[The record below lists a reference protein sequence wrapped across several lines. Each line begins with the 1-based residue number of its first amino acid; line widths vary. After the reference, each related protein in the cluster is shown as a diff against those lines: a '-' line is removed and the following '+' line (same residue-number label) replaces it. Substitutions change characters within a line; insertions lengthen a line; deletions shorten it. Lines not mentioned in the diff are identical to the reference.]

1 MTAQFPSQS
10 DISFR
15 REMEREKRQ
24 KRYAADLRGKLGEL
38 RNVWDAHRERPDAR
52 LLLDIQGRLRLLAGL
67 AALTGRENAATL
79 ALGAAD
85 ILAPCLFPARAPS
98 AEAAGMIGARLE
110 ELSREIGLLRAGEPC
125 VPHPVL
131 TGESCPLARTSDI
144 YVYDSEPAAARELAG
159 QLEGFGYTLR
169 IFPDMLSLQDMVME
183 VLPAA
188 VILDSPVRE
197 GRAHELICVV
207 GETSLVESCVPVLVV
222 SDRDDLLLRLQAVR
236 CGASAFLTKPVNPAA
251 LVDKL
256 DALIAGPGR
265 EPYRILVVDDDQEAA
280 QRTARALLGREW
292 QTLIVG
298 NPLQALERMTEF
310 RPDLVLMDLYMPECS
325 GLELAE
331 VIRQKDEH
339 IGLPI
344 IFLSSCGDMPT
355 RLAAMIRGGDD
366 ILPKDMDPVML
377 AKALEGRLARARDM
391 RRLMDRDSLT
401 GLVNHTNFKL
411 RLASELSRAQRR
423 GTTLALAMI
432 DLDRFKSVND
442 TYGHLTGDLVLK
454 SLAKTLKRRLRKA
467 DVVGRYGGEE
477 FAVILMDV
485 QGVREAVAIMDSIRK
500 GFARIRHHGGER
512 EFSATFSCGIA
523 LSSGGHSA
531 EELCQAADRAMYKA
545 KELGRN
551 RVVAGLS

>member
-1 MTAQFPSQS
+1 MTAQFPSQQVTPCK
-10 DISFR
+10 

-38 RNVWDAHRERPDAR
+38 RNVWDAYRERPDAQ
-52 LLLDIQGRLRLLAGL
+52 LLRSTHGWLRLLTGL
-67 AALTGRENAATL
+67 TALTGREDAANL
-79 ALGAAD
+79 ALRATDKLAPYLDTPQSPAAD
-85 ILAPCLFPARAPS
+85 ASQKVDTL
-98 AEAAGMIGARLE
+98 LE
-110 ELSREIGLLRAGEPC
+110 ELARELGLPRSKQPPRLSEFA
-125 VPHPVL
+125 
-131 TGESCPLARTSDI
+131 TGEFCPMARTSDI
-144 YVYDSEPAAARELAG
+144 YIYDSDSRAAKELAG
-159 QLEGFGYTLR
+159 QLEGFGYSLR
-169 IFPDMLSLQDMVME
+169 IFPDMLALQDMVME

-197 GRAHELICVV
+197 GRMHELICVI

-222 SDRDDLLLRLQAVR
+222 SDRDDLLLRLLAVR

-256 DALIAGPGR
+256 DALIAGPGH
-265 EPYRILVVDDDQEAA
+265 EPYRILVVDDDQQAA
-280 QRTARALLGREW
+280 ERTAQALSNRGW
-292 QTLIVG
+292 QPLIVG

-310 RPDLVLMDLYMPECS
+310 RPDLILMDLYMPECS
-325 GLELAE
+325 GMELAE

-344 IFLSSCGDMPT
+344 VFLSSCGDMAT
-355 RLAAMIRGGDD
+355 RMAAMIRGGDD

-377 AKALEGRLARARDM
+377 VRALEGRLGRSRDM

-401 GLVNHTNFKL
+401 GLVNHTNIKL
-411 RLASELSRAQRR
+411 RLASELSRTQRQ
-423 GTTLALAMI
+423 GATLALAMI
-432 DLDRFKSVND
+432 DLDRFKNVND

-467 DVVGRYGGEE
+467 DIVGRYGGEE
-477 FAVILMDV
+477 FAVILVDV
-485 QGVREAVAIMDSIRK
+485 QGEREAMAIMDSIRK
-500 GFARIRHHGGER
+500 GFARIRHRGGDR
-512 EFSATFSCGIA
+512 EFNVTFSCGLA

-551 RVVAGLS
+551 RIFVAG